1 MQDKANSILINASR
15 MDEEFDGIA
24 TGLSTAITKDG
35 QTTVTADL
43 PMAGFKHTGVAN
55 ASARNQYAT
64 VAQVQDGAT
73 AFAAA
78 GGTANALTLTV
89 GPAVTAYAAG
99 QIFWARL
106 TATNTSSAPTLAVS
120 GLAAKTIKKRGGA
133 PLVAGDLTSGD
144 LAGFAY
150 QSSTDDFRLVG
161 PTKDTGL
168 VLIESQ
174 TAANSATLDF
184 TSGFGGEFDEILFE
198 IVDLLPAT
206 DGDGFI
212 ARVSVDGG
220 SSYAAGTAYEHF
232 RISGSSSANTV
243 IGGNSAG
250 QAHATLCLGHMGNVA
265 GEGASGWV
273 RLLNNSASAAGA
285 NRIVSNVSYYT
296 NDATPAYAMVMGWSS
311 YNGSADDV
319 NAFRFM
325 CLTGNIA
332 SGTIRQWGRRRA

>member
-55 ASARNQYAT
+55 ASARNQYAA

-106 TATNTSSAPTLAVS
+106 TATNTSATPTLAVS

-144 LAGFAY
+144 VAGFAY

-168 VLIESQ
+168 VLIDSQ

-184 TSGFGGEFDEILFE
+184 TSGFGGEYDEILFE
-198 IVDLLPAT
+198 IVNFRPAT
-206 DGDGFI
+206 DGVALNG
-212 ARVSVDGG
+212 RVSTDAGVTFKAGTDYEHWRFAANG
-220 SSYAAGTAYEHF
+220 SSASLTASASTGQAQATLAIGNVGNQSGEGVTGTVTLSYPGGTAAGD
-232 RISGSSSANTV
+232 
-243 IGGNSAG
+243 
-250 QAHATLCLGHMGNVA
+250 
-265 GEGASGWV
+265 
-273 RLLNNSASAAGA
+273 
-285 NRIVSNVSYYT
+285 NRIVGDVTYYT
-296 NDATPAYAMVMGWSS
+296 SDPTPVFAVCRSYTSYKASS
-311 YNGSADDV
+311 EAVNG
-319 NAFRFM
+319 FRFAFAS
-325 CLTGNIA
+325 GSVA
-332 SGTIRQWGRRRA
+332 SGTIRMWGRRKV